1 MVAIIRVR
9 DENGNVVDVPAIKGK
24 DGADGYTPIKGVDYF
39 DGAKG
44 DTGEQG
50 PKGETGERGP
60 QGEQGPQGEPGPAGV
75 SGVYI
80 GSEEPVDDSI
90 KVWID
95 TNGNSVT
102 EQWVFT
108 LEDGT
113 EIVKE
118 VYVK

>member
-1 MVAIIRVR
+1 MTAILRVR
-9 DENGNVVDVPAIKGK
+9 DENGNVVDIPAIKGK
-24 DGADGYTPIKGVDYF
+24 DGADGYTPIKGIDYF

-44 DTGEQG
+44 EDGKQ
-50 PKGETGERGP
+50 
-60 QGEQGPQGEPGPAGV
+60 GV

-80 GSEEPVDDSI
+80 GSEEPTDDGI
-90 KVWID
+90 NVWIN
-95 TNGNSVT
+95 TNGNVVT

-113 EIVKE
+113 EVIKE